1 MKATVNAKN
10 GLNIRK
16 EPRTGAEVIR
26 EAAHREELNVS
37 LVHGGWCACEDG
49 FCMCQFV
56 DIVDGT
62 AREKTEE
69 APEKPA
75 SGPDAGNSAP
85 EGAPADNAAGEATTG
100 GEAAELNK
108 LKVPELAK
116 LAKDS
121 GIEVKAGA
129 KKAEIIE
136 AILNAD

>member
-1 MKATVNAKN
+1 MKATVKAKN

-26 EAAHREELNVS
+26 EAVYGEELNVS
-37 LVHGGWCACEDG
+37 LVHDNWCMGDEG
-49 FCMCQFV
+49 HFMSKFV
-56 DIVDGT
+56 DIVDGE
-62 AREKTEE
+62 AREKPEE
-69 APEKPA
+69 APEEPV
-75 SGPDAGNSAP
+75 SGPDAGESEP
-85 EGAPADNAAGEATTG
+85 EGASADDAAGEATTG
-100 GEAAELNK
+100 DEAAELNK
-108 LKVPELAK
+108 LKVPELMQ